1 MIASLSIPWGEAK
14 GDEDLGGY
22 HLVWTRDMVSSAS
35 GLLASGNTETPLR
48 ALGSPMPLMWAHA
61 EYIKVLP
68 STHDGQ
74 VFDRIPAVAERYQ
87 GRRRQQPIEV
97 WAFNRHVRSV
107 PPGTTPRAQA
117 AAPFRLR
124 WTADEWAVVE
134 DTASTPT
141 ALGIE
146 FVDVP
151 IARLQAAPIRFTFFW
166 PAAERWEGRDFAIT
180 VEKSPA

>member
-1 MIASLSIPWGEAK
+1 
-14 GDEDLGGY
+14 
-22 HLVWTRDMVSSAS
+22 
-35 GLLASGNTETPLR
+35 
-48 ALGSPMPLMWAHA
+48 MWAHA

-117 AAPFRLR
+117 AALFRRALAVHPHLDAVRQNLR
-124 WTADEWAVVE
+124 SALAEVV
-134 DTASTPT
+134 
-141 ALGIE
+141 
-146 FVDVP
+146 
-151 IARLQAAPIRFTFFW
+151 RYN
-166 PAAERWEGRDFAIT
+166 
-180 VEKSPA
+180 